1 MLACHHCD
9 VTSCVNP
16 DHLYWGTYRD
26 NNLDGYNR
34 GRMTSPSK
42 RGEESPV
49 AVLTEA
55 AVREI
60 WDSTAILQQLAD
72 RFGVSIGA
80 ISAVIYGKTWQQITG
95 GDRRDPR
102 ASLTARYVREV
113 CFGDWET

>member
-9 VTSCVNP
+9 VTACVNP

-26 NNLDGYNR
+26 NNFDGYNR

-42 RGEESPV
+42 RGED
-49 AVLTEA
+49 

-60 WDSTAILQQLAD
+60 WDSTATLQQLAD

-95 GDRRDPR
+95 GDCRDPR